1 MQSTLIGLI
10 LILCSFTSTSGGY
23 INFHHGDMKTVINR
37 AQSEDKLIFVDVYA
51 SWCTSCKLMEESTFR
66 SEDVTDLIN
75 DHYVPVKLNIE
86 SLEGEIFA
94 VQEGIT
100 VLPALLVLNKKG
112 NKLTQVNQAL
122 QAEGMVK
129 LLKKHLD

>member
-1 MQSTLIGLI
+1 MRNSLIGLI
-10 LILCSFTSTSGGY
+10 LILYSFTNTSVGY
-23 INFHHGDMKTVINR
+23 INFHYGDMRAVIDL
-37 AQSEDKLIFVDVYA
+37 AKSEDKLIFVDVYA

-100 VLPALLVLNKKG
+100 VLPALLVLNKEG

-122 QAEGMVK
+122 QVEGMVK